1 MNKHDPAME
10 THITKQ
16 FECGECDTQTFIL
29 MLIGKLC
36 DRHSKLTKLNLDS
49 ELKNYTEEESK
60 NHSIK
65 VQLLENEI
73 EDLNDDISYWLHR
86 LS

>member
-1 MNKHDPAME
+1 MNEYNPAME
-10 THITKQ
+10 VHIAKQ

-29 MLIGKLC
+29 MLISKLC
-36 DRHSKLTKLNLDS
+36 DRHSKLTELNLNFA
-49 ELKNYTEEESK
+49 LKIHTEEESK
-60 NHSIK
+60 RHSI
-65 VQLLENEI
+65 QIQILENEI